1 METRANYLLIGSFV
15 LLLVGAAFGFV
26 IWLAKVEIDREFK
39 PYRIFFEQ
47 SISGLTIGGDVR
59 YNGIPVGNVTN
70 IVIAPQD
77 PSKVMVDV
85 EIGSETKVYADTVAR
100 LEMQGLTGVAYIQ
113 LSGGNRSSKVL
124 EPGPNG
130 KLPVIR
136 SERSTIQELLAR
148 GPELMGRVMTL
159 IDSLNEL
166 AGPENRKAFTGILA
180 NADKLSGT
188 LAGRGPQIA
197 QALDDV
203 STAARKL
210 SQASQKLNDVMDGAD
225 ATLAVA
231 RGTLT
236 TMDSLAD
243 KDARQAIDRFG
254 EASRHFAALT
264 GRLDSIM
271 QENRQAISAFSGDGL
286 VRFMRFIDEAR
297 DLVASTSRLV
307 EDLRSDPSRFLLGN
321 QAKEFK
327 PQ

>member
-1 METRANYLLIGSFV
+1 
-15 LLLVGAAFGFV
+15 
-26 IWLAKVEIDREFK
+26 
-39 PYRIFFEQ
+39 
-47 SISGLTIGGDVR
+47 VR